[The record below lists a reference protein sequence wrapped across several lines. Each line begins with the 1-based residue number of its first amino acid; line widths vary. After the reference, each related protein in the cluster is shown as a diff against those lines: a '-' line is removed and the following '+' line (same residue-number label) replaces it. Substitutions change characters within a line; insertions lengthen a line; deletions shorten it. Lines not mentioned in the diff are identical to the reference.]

1 MVSLVY
7 LQWATDRRGM
17 HVRTHATAHIRES
30 WEGKAGRADR
40 NGRRTGSRGHGTSR
54 CCCYEATAARGGA
67 ITNGNPRIPGGPKS
81 GSAGW
86 DRRAAP
92 RVSEVVL
99 AVLRSRNAGKSVVE
113 KWWSI
118 SRTSVDATVWTHRSD
133 TIARAGDDSDLAEE

>member
-1 MVSLVY
+1 MYAHTLRRTSEKVGKG
-7 LQWATDRRGM
+7 RRGA
-17 HVRTHATAHIRES
+17 RT
-30 WEGKAGRADR
+30 GMVAGRV
-40 NGRRTGSRGHGTSR
+40 RGDTER
-54 CCCYEATAARGGA
+54 AVCRYEATAARGGA